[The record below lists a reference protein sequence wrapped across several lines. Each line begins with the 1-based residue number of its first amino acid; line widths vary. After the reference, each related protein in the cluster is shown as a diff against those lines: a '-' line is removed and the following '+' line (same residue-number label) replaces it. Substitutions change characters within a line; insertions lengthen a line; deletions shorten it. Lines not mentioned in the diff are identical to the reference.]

1 MRKFLPIFLILATLL
16 CWPISTRARDIQFP
30 EKTLPAFSFVLPDD
44 WSQEPDTSGNLIM
57 FNPARTTGIVIIV
70 AESADP
76 LDKIAT
82 EAFGV
87 AKAEAP
93 QSKKPAEI
101 SGCKG
106 FTYFSTITNPKGIK
120 MSLETTIVRVSDK
133 YIAAASLLVVTA
145 TAREDET
152 AARLVHNGLKLV
164 TE

>member
-1 MRKFLPIFLILATLL
+1 MRKFLPVFLILATLL
-16 CWPISTRARDIQFP
+16 CWPLSTHARDMQFP
-30 EKTLPAFSFVLPDD
+30 EKTLPAFSFVLPDN

-87 AKAEAP
+87 AKADAYKN
-93 QSKKPAEI
+93 KKPAEI

-106 FTYFSTITNPKGIK
+106 YTYFSTITNDKGIK

-133 YIAAASLLVVTA
+133 HIAAASLLVVTSA
-145 TAREDET
+145 TKDDET
-152 AARLVHNGLKLV
+152 AARLVHNGLKIV

>member
-1 MRKFLPIFLILATLL
+1 MLAALLLPLAVH
-16 CWPISTRARDIQFP
+16 ARDVRHP
-30 EKTLPAFSFVLPDD
+30 EKTLPAFNFVLPDN
-44 WSQEPDTSGNLIM
+44 WSQESDTAGNLIM

-70 AESADP
+70 AESTEA
-76 LDKIAT
+76 LDDIAV

-87 AKAEAP
+87 AEAEAP

-101 SGCKG
+101 SGCKD
-106 FTYFSTITNPKGIK
+106 FTYFSSITNDKGVK
-120 MSLETTIVRVSDK
+120 LSLETTIVRVSDK